1 MKYKLSKTFILMMT
15 VMVLCFSSVN
25 YADFYDV
32 PENADYA
39 KSIRNLSN
47 LGIIT
52 GNENGEFS
60 PNDMLTREQFA
71 KVVVKIAA
79 LEDRADEMK
88 FSSSFSDISSTR
100 WSTGYIEAAVES
112 GYINGKLDGRFHP
125 EQSITY
131 AEACTAMVKML
142 GYGSDDLKGIWPDN
156 YISKADDIGISK
168 GVSFSP
174 HESLPRWAVAVML
187 DNLMNSPIKSNPGL
201 LLSEA
206 NELYTDCIIL
216 ETVKTS
222 ESVTENEVVTD
233 KGIFYICQDI
243 VNEIT
248 LEPGKRYRLEIAD
261 DVITK
266 MYGKLSSTNDI
277 SVEGFSGTTVTYKTG
292 NKLKSINLPSK
303 TQYYYN
309 GKSINHEQL
318 PQILNVYSSIVLNP
332 NDNGTGY
339 EYGVIYDP
347 IYSEPIIVKNIN
359 LISDIFGEINLGE
372 EIRIDRNG
380 ELVRTT
386 EIEEKDVVYQVSD
399 IWERNK
405 YIHVVDAKIEG
416 EITAFVPKKISP
428 KYVEIDGISYE
439 LSRDIDFDK
448 ITKQGIY
455 EVQDSVTLL
464 LGYDGKVVDIHITS
478 DEDNYEFALV
488 IDDYSKTST
497 SIEDFGEEIDYVK
510 LLHIDGTIKIY
521 RKQDDTNYTN
531 YNGQLVKYQIIE
543 TENDDTDKVILKELE
558 YLSSKGY
565 TIHKDEKKLD
575 DSYFSDNVK
584 IFNLVHNIYGA
595 DSYAYIIDVD
605 DLPNGSIKSGKIK
618 YINKVGAFED
628 INVML
633 VEDILDEGSRLGIV
647 TNTHKTYNFNT
658 GTIYNSTVLING
670 IEYITSDHVSGMSNG
685 DIVDVE
691 VLNNSII
698 SVKSIE
704 NATVQSSSIQAI
716 DSGRI
721 KVNDKIYKFSDDI
734 AIYFRG
740 TNGEYNRKGTNDLVP
755 GEDYGRISI
764 YLDKSTK
771 YGGKVELILVGY

>member
-1 MKYKLSKTFILMMT
+1 MKYKLIKKFILMMT

-39 KSIRNLSN
+39 KSIRNLST
-47 LGIIT
+47 LGIIK
-52 GNENGEFS
+52 GNENGKFS
-60 PNDMLTREQFA
+60 PNDTLTREQFA
-71 KVVVKIAA
+71 KVIVKIAD

-88 FSSSFSDISSTR
+88 FSSTFSDISNAR
-100 WSTGYIEAAVES
+100 WSTGYIEAAVKS

-131 AEACTAMVKML
+131 AEACTAMVKVL
-142 GYGSDDLKGIWPDN
+142 GYSSDDLKGIWPDN
-156 YISKADDIGISK
+156 YISEADNIGISK

-187 DNLMNSPIKSNPGL
+187 DNLMNSPIKSNPNL
-201 LLSEA
+201 LLSEV

-222 ESVTENEVVTD
+222 ASVTENEVVTD

-243 VNEIT
+243 VNEII
-248 LEPGKRYRLEIAD
+248 LEPGKRYRVEIVD

-266 MYGKLSSTNDI
+266 IYSKLSSTNDI
-277 SVEGFSGTTVTYKTG
+277 SVERFSGTTVTYRAG
-292 NKLKSINLPSK
+292 NKLKSIILPSK
-303 TQYYYN
+303 TKYYYN
-309 GKSINHEQL
+309 GRFINHEQL
-318 PQILNVYSSIVLNP
+318 PQILNVYSSIVLSL
-332 NDNGTGY
+332 NDNGAGY

-347 IYSEPIIVKNIN
+347 IYSEPVIAKNIN
-359 LISDIFGEINLGE
+359 LISEVFGDINLGE

-386 EIEEKDVVYQVSD
+386 EIEKNDVVYKVSD
-399 IWERNK
+399 IWEKNK
-405 YIHVVDAKIEG
+405 YIHVVDTKIEG

-428 KYVEIDGISYE
+428 KYVEIDDISYE
-439 LSRDIDFDK
+439 LSKDIDFEK

-455 EVQDSVTLL
+455 EVQDIVTLL
-464 LGYDGKVVDIHITS
+464 LGYDGKVVDIYINS
-478 DEDNYEFALV
+478 DEDNHEFALV

-497 SIEDFGEEIDYVK
+497 SIEDFGNEIDYVK
-510 LLHIDGTIKIY
+510 LLHIDGTTKIY
-521 RKQDDTNYTN
+521 RKQDDNN
-531 YNGQLVKYQIIE
+531 YNGQLVKYKIIE
-543 TENDDTDKVILKELE
+543 TENDDTDKVILEELE

-565 TIHKDEKKLD
+565 KIDKDEKKLD

-618 YINKVGAFED
+618 YINKAGAFKD

-647 TNTHKTYNFNT
+647 TNTHKTYNFET
-658 GTIYNSTVLING
+658 GTIYTSKILING
-670 IEYITSDHVSGMSNG
+670 IEYITSHHVSGMGKG

-691 VLNNSII
+691 VLNNNII
-698 SVKSIE
+698 SVKSIK
-704 NATVQSSSIQAI
+704 NPLIQSSSIQAI

-721 KVNDKIYKFSDDI
+721 KVNNRIYKFSDDI
-734 AIYFRG
+734 AIYFRDAK
-740 TNGEYNRKGTNDLVP
+740 GEYNRKGTNDLVS

-764 YLDKSTK
+764 YIDKSTK
-771 YGGKVELILVGY
+771 YGGKVELIVVGY